1 MGVWTIEV
9 AVQVTDLILQ
19 ITERKNYAKQSDE
32 QNQGIKISKKISFPK
47 HNIFTTDEGRARQC
61 PLHNHLPFWKTTL
74 IIFQSIASWFCYSVL
89 SKSLHLKTK
98 GGFPNQLI

>member
-32 QNQGIKISKKISFPK
+32 QNQGIKISK
-47 HNIFTTDEGRARQC
+47 N
-61 PLHNHLPFWKTTL
+61 L
-74 IIFQSIASWFCYSVL
+74 L
-89 SKSLHLKTK
+89 S
-98 GGFPNQLI
+98 

>member
-32 QNQGIKISKKISFPK
+32 QNHGIKISKKS
-47 HNIFTTDEGRARQC
+47 
-61 PLHNHLPFWKTTL
+61 PFL
-74 IIFQSIASWFCYSVL
+74 NIIFS
-89 SKSLHLKTK
+89 
-98 GGFPNQLI
+98 QLMRAEHGNALYIITYHFEKQH